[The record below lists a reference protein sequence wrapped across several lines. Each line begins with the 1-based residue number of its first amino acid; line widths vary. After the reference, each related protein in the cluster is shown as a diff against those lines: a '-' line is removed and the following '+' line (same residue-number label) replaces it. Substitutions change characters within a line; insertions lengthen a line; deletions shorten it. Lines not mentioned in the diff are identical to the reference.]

1 MIGLAGLGISFLT
14 DLIGKYG
21 EPLIAKGI
29 EKVTGIDV
37 TKKEL
42 TQEEKQKI
50 IDSQIEIMKIDFEKL
65 KLEYENVNN
74 ARDMQK
80 QALSQDDIFSK
91 RYVYFLLLV
100 KIDKI

>member
-50 IDSQIEIMKIDFEKL
+50 IDSQIEIMKIDFVKL
-65 KLEYENVNN
+65 KEENRAKEFVTLIQQ
-74 ARDMQK
+74 MQEK
-80 QALSQDDIFSK
+80 AILKYKNQAIQ
-91 RYVYFLLLV
+91 VG
-100 KIDKI
+100 

>member
-29 EKVTGIDV
+29 EKVTGINV

-65 KLEYENVNN
+65 KEELPKLYYPNN
-74 ARDMQK
+74 KFEIITKAD
-80 QALSQDDIFSK
+80 LVEWFS
-91 RYVYFLLLV
+91 
-100 KIDKI
+100 

>member
-1 MIGLAGLGISFLT
+1 MIGLTGLGISFLT

-42 TQEEKQKI
+42 TQEDKQKLL
-50 IDSQIEIMKIDFEKL
+50 DSQVEIMKIDFEKL
-65 KLEYENVNN
+65 KEELPKLYYPNN
-74 ARDMQK
+74 KFEIITKAD
-80 QALSQDDIFSK
+80 LVEWFS
-91 RYVYFLLLV
+91 
-100 KIDKI
+100 